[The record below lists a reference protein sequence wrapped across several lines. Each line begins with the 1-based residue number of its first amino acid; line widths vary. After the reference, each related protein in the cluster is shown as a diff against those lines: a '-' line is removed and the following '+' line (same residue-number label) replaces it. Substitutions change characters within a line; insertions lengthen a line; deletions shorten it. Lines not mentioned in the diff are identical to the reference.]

1 MGTMTNQRFIAKPD
15 RRQRLGHQY
24 HAEANL
30 LSGVLERPIVQSILP
45 QAQLSLLDW
54 RGGHL
59 YQRAQ
64 GFDLEALVSF
74 KSGYTRVSGYR
85 SEKKQ
90 TFVTVATSVIEGLNV
105 FDVLTA
111 DRVVA
116 QVATSHP
123 MPKDG
128 DLGHVPDVTFLGT
141 QFENLKVTGY
151 DVKVAINPKIC
162 GERPANDVP
171 YLFNND
177 FLDEAREQVDE
188 ITGFGKVPKELEK
201 QSAEFL
207 GECSQDIEVIK
218 RLRER
223 RGEDDEQPHKVNCS
237 LVESVILPKSIPG
250 VEVVG
255 NVMYVRDFGI
265 VTLGNISVERR
276 LEDPDPSDP
285 YGKPSLSNY
294 FEIKM
299 FDLRLGCVGEGRI
312 IAASGSGNGT
322 GRP

>member
-1 MGTMTNQRFIAKPD
+1 
-15 RRQRLGHQY
+15 
-24 HAEANL
+24 
-30 LSGVLERPIVQSILP
+30 
-45 QAQLSLLDW
+45 LSLLDW

-151 DVKVAINPKIC
+151 DVKVAVNPKIC

-171 YLFNND
+171 YLFNNA
-177 FLDEAREQVDE
+177 FLDEAREQVM
-188 ITGFGKVPKELEK
+188 KSPA
-201 QSAEFL
+201 SAKCRRNSRNNR
-207 GECSQDIEVIK
+207 GVSWECSQDIEVIK

-285 YGKPSLSNY
+285 YDKPSLSNY

-299 FDLRLGCVGEGRI
+299 FDLRLGCVGEGRLA
-312 IAASGSGNGT
+312 AASGSGNGT